1 MPGSCV
7 REPGCRGNMD
17 LYRIIGDLVEE
28 RNRLQ
33 RIIESL
39 EAMDEVAS
47 GPARPHPA
55 GRGRKSMDQAAR
67 KEVSERMKLYWA
79 KRRGKD
85 SDNPSGDSNN

>member
-1 MPGSCV
+1 
-7 REPGCRGNMD
+7 MD

-39 EAMDEVAS
+39 EAMDGLTAKQ
-47 GPARPHPA
+47 ARPRPA
-55 GRGRKSMDQAAR
+55 TRGRKSMDNAAR

-79 KRRGKD
+79 KRRAAVTE
-85 SDNPSGDSNN
+85 SAASTEA

>member
-1 MPGSCV
+1 M
-7 REPGCRGNMD
+7 RRWWGNMD

-39 EAMDEVAS
+39 EAMDGISAKQVKTRRVS
-47 GPARPHPA
+47 
-55 GRGRKSMDQAAR
+55 RGRKSMDHAAR

-79 KRRGKD
+79 RRREEGQQGP
-85 SDNPSGDSNN
+85 PSTEA